1 MRKASLIPYI
11 INAAIFL
18 ALEIAALSM
27 LFNNGELQKIWIS
40 KGSHAFMSGVWGFTQ
55 RISDYFSLAETN
67 EKLAKVNF
75 ELMTRISNLEERLE
89 EKGEHAFLPEKAQTS
104 RFRYK
109 SASIVKVSTN
119 TQHNYFILDKGSAD
133 GISTGAGVITPNG
146 AVGIVDAVSENY
158 SYAISF
164 QNHNMSISAR
174 LGRDGRHG
182 PLSWDGKGSN
192 RAVLREIP
200 HHVEIVPGDT
210 VYTSGYSSI
219 FPADIPL
226 GTVREAEIVNGATY
240 DIQIEL
246 FEDFGALRYVSIVEN
261 IGKEEIKTLEK
272 R

>member
-67 EKLAKVNF
+67 ENLAKVNF

-133 GISTGAGVITPNG
+133 GISTGAGVITPHG

-182 PLSWDGKGSN
+182 PLSWAGKGSN
-192 RAVLREIP
+192 KAVLREIP
-200 HHVEIVPGDT
+200 HHVGIVPGDT

>member
-1 MRKASLIPYI
+1 MRKASLIPYL

-55 RISDYFSLAETN
+55 KVSDYFSLDEAN
-67 EKLAKVNF
+67 ERLAKDNF
-75 ELMTRISNLEERLE
+75 ELMIRVSQLE
-89 EKGEHAFLPEKAQTS
+89 EKLADKGEQIFLPERAQSS
-104 RFRYK
+104 RFRFRN
-109 SASIVKVSTN
+109 ASIVKISTG

-133 GISTGAGVITPNG
+133 GITNGAGVITQSG
-146 AVGIVDAVSENY
+146 AVGIVDAVSEHY
-158 SYAISF
+158 SYAISL

-174 LGRDGRHG
+174 LGRDGRNG
-182 PLSWDGKGSN
+182 PLSWDGKRSN

-200 HHVEIVPGDT
+200 HHVEITPGDT
-210 VYTSGYSSI
+210 VYTSGHSSI

-226 GTVREAEIVNGATY
+226 GTVKGAEIVNGATY
-240 DIQIEL
+240 DIQVEL

-261 IGKEEIKTLEK
+261 LGKEEINTLEK

>member
-75 ELMTRISNLEERLE
+75 ELMTRINNLEERLE

-226 GTVREAEIVNGATY
+226 GTVREAELVNGATY
-240 DIQIEL
+240 DIQIDL

>member
-1 MRKASLIPYI
+1 
-11 INAAIFL
+11 
-18 ALEIAALSM
+18 
-27 LFNNGELQKIWIS
+27 
-40 KGSHAFMSGVWGFTQ
+40 MSGVWGFTQ

-246 FEDFGALRYVSIVEN
+246 FEDFGALRCVSIVEN